1 MPSADVL
8 ERLQALYLA
17 DDLEVPESALAWTEE
32 EAHTFFDSGGLKRP
46 APAPAPSP
54 AAAPA
59 PAPPDVP
66 PTAAPPDGR
75 LRWVVDITAWE
86 PGEAE
91 WAALL
96 RQLPEVDSTKVMK
109 YRFRDDQKRA
119 MASRLLQRRASADVF
134 GIAPAAVRIERTK
147 GSKPYLANPRKNSP
161 RQPAAAAA
169 AAAAPNWNFNVSHEG
184 NFVVLAAEPLLLCGV
199 DVAAPGQLRRGD
211 KQRPLEE
218 VFRPLQSCFAD
229 SEWAAIRACGPE
241 ERPMEMCFRKHWSL
255 KEAFT
260 KARGDGI
267 AFELKRCAFTLRGA
281 AAGAADTATV
291 EVDGVPLPEW
301 SFFIQDLGADH
312 WVSVARG
319 PPDAAVDEFGG
330 FRATFARPQ
339 PPAAEADEHRRRA
352 EPPFEPK
359 AVAELSAD
367 ALPAG

>member
-46 APAPAPSP
+46 APAPSP

-59 PAPPDVP
+59 PDPPAAP

-161 RQPAAAAA
+161 RQPTAAAA

-229 SEWAAIRACGPE
+229 AEWAAIRACGPE

-281 AAGAADTATV
+281 AADAADTATV

-319 PPDAAVDEFGG
+319 PPDAAVDELGG

-352 EPPFEPK
+352 EPPFAPK

>member
-54 AAAPA
+54 PAAPA
-59 PAPPDVP
+59 PDPPAAPAP
-66 PTAAPPDGR
+66 AAPPDGR
-75 LRWVVDITAWE
+75 LRWIVDITAWE

-169 AAAAPNWNFNVSHEG
+169 ASTTKLPSCDTLKFQLGAATSSG
-184 NFVVLAAEPLLLCGV
+184 RSRRCSGRCRAASPIRSG
-199 DVAAPGQLRRGD
+199 RR
-211 KQRPLEE
+211 
-218 VFRPLQSCFAD
+218 SA
-229 SEWAAIRACGPE
+229 RAG
-241 ERPMEMCFRKHWSL
+241 RRSGRW
-255 KEAFT
+255 
-260 KARGDGI
+260 
-267 AFELKRCAFTLRGA
+267 RCASASTGA
-281 AAGAADTATV
+281 
-291 EVDGVPLPEW
+291 
-301 SFFIQDLGADH
+301 
-312 WVSVARG
+312 
-319 PPDAAVDEFGG
+319 
-330 FRATFARPQ
+330 
-339 PPAAEADEHRRRA
+339 
-352 EPPFEPK
+352 
-359 AVAELSAD
+359 
-367 ALPAG
+367 

>member
-1 MPSADVL
+1 M
-8 ERLQALYLA
+8 
-17 DDLEVPESALAWTEE
+17 
-32 EAHTFFDSGGLKRP
+32 
-46 APAPAPSP
+46 
-54 AAAPA
+54 
-59 PAPPDVP
+59 
-66 PTAAPPDGR
+66 
-75 LRWVVDITAWE
+75 
-86 PGEAE
+86 
-91 WAALL
+91 
-96 RQLPEVDSTKVMK
+96 
-109 YRFRDDQKRA
+109 
-119 MASRLLQRRASADVF
+119 
-134 GIAPAAVRIERTK
+134 
-147 GSKPYLANPRKNSP
+147 
-161 RQPAAAAA
+161 
-169 AAAAPNWNFNVSHEG
+169 SHEG

-319 PPDAAVDEFGG
+319 PPDAAVDELGG

-352 EPPFEPK
+352 EPPFSPK